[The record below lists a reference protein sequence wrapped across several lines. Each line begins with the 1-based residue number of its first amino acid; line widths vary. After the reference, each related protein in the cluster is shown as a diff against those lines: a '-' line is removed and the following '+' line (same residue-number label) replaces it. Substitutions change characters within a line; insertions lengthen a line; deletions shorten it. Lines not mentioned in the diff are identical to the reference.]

1 MGFSVADKLKNE
13 IKKSSKPQEVVYYF
27 YATEEAYE
35 MYKTSLDG
43 LLQSPC
49 MDFMVGQY
57 ISSELRN
64 PEIDEEVFDVERYA
78 IITQTEY
85 GRLHLNICH
94 KVKENVLGPAL
105 TRHKKW
111 HELQEKNENSK
122 NPKY

>member
-1 MGFSVADKLKNE
+1 MGFSVADKLKNQ
-13 IKKSSKPQEVVYYF
+13 IKKSSKSQEVVYYF

-57 ISSELRN
+57 ISSELRD
-64 PEIDEEVFDVERYA
+64 PEIDEDAFEIENYA
-78 IITQTEY
+78 IITQTGY
-85 GRLHLNICH
+85 SRLHLNICH

-105 TRHKKW
+105 TRHKKR
-111 HELQEKNENSK
+111 EKLLDNKEKRK
-122 NPKY
+122 NPNS